1 MQNLP
6 YEYLQSF
13 SQKELKMFCKRNV
26 IIQQLNKRAEM
37 LDSSS
42 QMLPG
47 IIPNIS
53 QSMLNEGYKSKK
65 LKQKQGRRVNSQ
77 NAY

>member
-1 MQNLP
+1 
-6 YEYLQSF
+6 
-13 SQKELKMFCKRNV
+13 
-26 IIQQLNKRAEM
+26 M

-47 IIPNIS
+47 LVPNIS